1 MVRDMRL
8 ARALLREVLQD
19 QAFNGES
26 FGRSLRNNALE
37 IAMQLIDYHFEK
49 DVEMMKRLDK
59 NRCAEIEQIRQMAS
73 ARAEAAPRPKPVHE
87 KTWVWDES

>member
-1 MVRDMRL
+1 ML
-8 ARALLREVLQD
+8 ARALLREVWQD
-19 QAFNGES
+19 QDVNGES

-59 NRCAEIEQIRQMAS
+59 NRCAEIEQIRQMVS
-73 ARAEAAPRPKPVHE
+73 ARAGATPCN
-87 KTWVWDES
+87 S

>member
-26 FGRSLRNNALE
+26 FGRSLRNNALG

-59 NRCAEIEQIRQMAS
+59 NRCAEIDQIRQMVS

-87 KTWVWDES
+87 ETWVWDES